1 MKKFIHLGIALIL
14 LITSIIG
21 IPITY
26 AKASSNE
33 VYARIITHDT
43 PFYKSPFDENP
54 TFYLPY
60 TYYVK
65 VLNYQQDL
73 AHIECYGDGNI
84 TAIDGFVP
92 TEYLYID
99 NLEVTSPFVVLE
111 LTTVETA
118 ILYEDSSLLVQ
129 SQYIFKDRKLN
140 YYGQLTSNGITLYY
154 VGYNS
159 KLGYVKESDVYP
171 FSIPPHPNE
180 LTFLTPEVEET
191 PHQENTSKTQDF
203 FGIKIAII
211 ICLLFA
217 GFIGLFV
224 ALSNKREK
232 TVATTFYD
240 ENDYE

>member
-1 MKKFIHLGIALIL
+1 MKRFVHVGLTLIL
-14 LITSIIG
+14 LIFSILSV
-21 IPITY
+21 PLSY
-26 AKASSNE
+26 ASASANE
-33 VYARIITHDT
+33 VYARIITTDT
-43 PFYKSPFDENP
+43 PFYKTPFDESP

-84 TAIDGFVP
+84 TAIDGYVP

-111 LTTVETA
+111 LTTVGTA

-140 YYGQLTSNGITLYY
+140 YYGQLTSNGTTLYF

-171 FSIPPHPNE
+171 FSIPNHPNE